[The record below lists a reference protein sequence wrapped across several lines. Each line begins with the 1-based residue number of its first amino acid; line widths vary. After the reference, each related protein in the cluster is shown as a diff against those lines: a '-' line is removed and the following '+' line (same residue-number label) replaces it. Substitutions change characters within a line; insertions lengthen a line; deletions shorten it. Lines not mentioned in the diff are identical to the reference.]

1 MNPDPGFGEVTVLLK
16 QWRQEKNADAYNQ
29 LIPLVYQE
37 LHRIAR
43 AIAFRQGQ
51 SNPADQTLHPTAIV
65 QQAYLNLIDQHT
77 VEWND
82 RAHFLA
88 IAAREMR
95 RILVDHWRYKHA
107 QIRGGEFQQISFA
120 EIELAQGQP
129 DFDGMALHTALE
141 KLANLDPEEA
151 RIVDLRYFGGM
162 TVDEVAEVLELSRA
176 TVERRE
182 RHAKAWIRKQL
193 GSDGVTE

>member
-1 MNPDPGFGEVTVLLK
+1 MNPGHDSGEVTVLLK
-16 QWRQEKNADAYNQ
+16 QWRQEQNADAYNQ
-29 LIPLVYQE
+29 LIPLVYNE
-37 LHRIAR
+37 LRRIAL
-43 AIAFRQGQ
+43 AISFRQGQ
-51 SNPADQTLHPTAIV
+51 ANPADQTLNPTAIV

-107 QIRGGEFQQISFA
+107 QMRGGELQQVSFA
-120 EIELAQGQP
+120 DIELAQGQP
-129 DFDGMALHTALE
+129 DFDGMALHRALE

-151 RIVDLRYFGGM
+151 QIVDLRYFGGL
-162 TVDEVAEVLELSRA
+162 TVDEVAEVLQLSRA
-176 TVERRE
+176 TIERRE

-193 GSDGVTE
+193 GSEAL